1 MEENINYKLSTS
13 VRDGIVEIVLTGKIT
28 KNALDRLRAEVI
40 TILREKNAKA
50 VLVDGRAVKGPN
62 EITDAY
68 FRARSVPLDVK
79 ILPVAIVELLEN
91 RDYQSFY
98 ETTAANT
105 GQSMKFFTDIEAERA
120 WLKSRLIER
129 RR

>member
-1 MEENINYKLSTS
+1 
-13 VRDGIVEIVLTGKIT
+13 VRDEIVEIVLTGKIAKHT
-28 KNALDRLRAEVI
+28 LDRLRAEVI

-50 VLVDGRAVKGPN
+50 VLADGRAVKRPN

-105 GQSMKFFTDIEAERA
+105 GQSMKYFTDIEAARA
-120 WLKSRLIER
+120 WLKSRLEEMR
-129 RR
+129 R